1 MKSLDVANYLIDQY
15 GGSVEMTNLK
25 LNKLVYLAQAV
36 SLRQYGT
43 PLFDDVIQAW
53 DYGPVEPLVYR
64 TFQSYGSGV
73 ISRPSGKF
81 QSSDQLS
88 QIAAV
93 VMEKFGSLTAFDLVR
108 LTHRD
113 GAAWKM
119 VHVPKANNVITSE
132 HILSSDD
139 GKTENVQTGTLAEGI
154 RQVNQSW
161 PNAMRMLE
169 DS

>member
-1 MKSLDVANYLIDQY
+1 MKSLDVASYLIAQY
-15 GGSVEMTNLK
+15 GSSTEMTNLK
-25 LNKLVYLAQAV
+25 LNKLVYLTQAV
-36 SLRQYGT
+36 SLRQYGA

-53 DYGPVEPLVYR
+53 DYGPVEPLVYWS
-64 TFQSYGSGV
+64 FQHYGSGV

-81 QSSDQLS
+81 QSSDRLS
-88 QIAAV
+88 QVAAV

-119 VHVPKANNVITSE
+119 VHVSKVNNVITPE
-132 HILSSDD
+132 LILSSDD
-139 GKTENVQTGTLAEGI
+139 GKTENIQAGTLAEGI
-154 RQVNQSW
+154 RHVNQSW